1 MPCGPVRARRSRTKR
16 SAVPTQVASK
26 RRTERFDLQKGLRDR
41 NSPTCTLSQNG
52 YGAGRTVR
60 RQLGAQNVN
69 GRRSATSARRLGGCQ
84 HSITHICGVEGA
96 PKTLTHFRHGFRPAP
111 FYTAACPPRSC
122 LQHPTRIRRRG
133 LLRAHVFDEVP
144 ARRLGGCQHSI
155 THICG
160 AKGAPK
166 TLTHFRHGF
175 RPAPFYTAA
184 CPPRSCLQ
192 HPTRIR
198 RRGLLRAHVFDEVR
212 RGSHGRLPPSHLH
225 GCAVPGGSSTC
236 AEFVLRGISAA
247 GKQTTPTVGL
257 EPTTT
262 RLRALRSAD

>member
-1 MPCGPVRARRSRTKR
+1 MLGATAVARRHCCSHVPCGPVRARRSRTKR

-133 LLRAHVFDEVP
+133 LLRAHVFDEV
-144 ARRLGGCQHSI
+144 
-155 THICG
+155 
-160 AKGAPK
+160 
-166 TLTHFRHGF
+166 
-175 RPAPFYTAA
+175 
-184 CPPRSCLQ
+184 
-192 HPTRIR
+192 
-198 RRGLLRAHVFDEVR
+198 R

-225 GCAVPGGSSTC
+225 GCAVPGGSPTC